1 MNGCSQSSD
10 SEMDLFQYK
19 GSYVG
24 DNSAVGNIVNNLAHN
39 EELIQIALETTTE
52 PYGMIL
58 KYKDL
63 NMEREDKN
71 LKEIVIS
78 NSTFIFTLIENVDW
92 ITFQFPDEE
101 FTVTKEKLQEWYNNK
116 LDQLDSEQEVK
127 KLIQEKLKSDDDV
140 NHLFTI

>member
-101 FTVTKEKLQEWYNNK
+101 FRSEEHTSELQSREN
-116 LDQLDSEQEVK
+116 
-127 KLIQEKLKSDDDV
+127 I
-140 NHLFTI
+140 